1 MEPEIRYV
9 RSADGTKIAVASAGK
24 GIPLLWHPAL
34 FSFASI
40 EHSWAL
46 PQSRAGL
53 ERLASFRRVIQF
65 DARGRGLSDR
75 DVTDLSLPALLADVD
90 AVFTGLQIEHVQLIA
105 TGSAGPYSIAYAAS
119 RSHRVLRLV
128 LWNAVARARDTHL
141 SPDRRDL

>member
-34 FSFASI
+34 FFAGI

-75 DVTDLSLPALLADVD
+75 GADTLKGIAEPHRLFAVLAR
-90 AVFTGLQIEHVQLIA
+90 T
-105 TGSAGPYSIAYAAS
+105 
-119 RSHRVLRLV
+119 
-128 LWNAVARARDTHL
+128 
-141 SPDRRDL
+141 